1 MEALVRGEAKPY
13 EVATALMHELGRR
26 ASTVLVLEDVHWA
39 DEATLDVIRLLGRKV
54 EGVPAL
60 VLVSYRDE
68 LDRVHPLR
76 VLTGELSTGPVV
88 RRLRVD
94 PLSPDAVA
102 RLAAPHGVDAEV
114 LYRRTGGNPF
124 FVTEV
129 LAAADAEIPNTVRDA
144 VLARAARLSPEA
156 RDLLEAVAA
165 VPPPPGCLIDH
176 SVRPARAREPASVA
190 RRDDPE
196 RVSRDVRDVAVSSL
210 DEPPGQEGE
219 EPLPGRHRGRERWEV
234 PGARFLDHVGT
245 DHALAAKVIPDGEF
259 GPLAM

>member
-1 MEALVRGEAKPY
+1 VEALVRGEAKPY

-76 VLTGELSTGPVV
+76 VLAGELSTSQAV

-129 LAAADAEIPNTVRDA
+129 LAAGGEEIPVTA
-144 VLARAARLSPEA
+144 VVFNNGQWGAEKKNQ
-156 RDLLEAVAA
+156 
-165 VPPPPGCLIDH
+165 IDYY
-176 SVRPARAREPASVA
+176 A
-190 RRDDPE
+190 D
-196 RVSRDVRDVAVSSL
+196 
-210 DEPPGQEGE
+210 
-219 EPLPGRHRGRERWEV
+219 
-234 PGARFLDHVGT
+234 RFVGT
-245 DHALAAKVIPDGEF
+245 NLKNPSFAGIAKAMGAEGITVSHPGEVGDGELPAQNLDNHTSSHTTRNAAKKGSTTR
-259 GPLAM
+259 A